1 MKLLLLLGMVISSF
15 ASLAKVEMKSIYFDT
30 NASEA
35 TGLSKGKLLTL
46 RNLIEKHDF
55 QIIEINSFSSI
66 EGGSDKNKD
75 LSNKRIDFVLEILQ
89 VERSAITINT
99 FGNKRVNINFK
110 PQSWNRIDI
119 YYSVDASIS
128 IPNEGQVKLL
138 EHVDII
144 EPSSLKIT
152 STEKDSKPLEIPAL
166 EEIVENRPIALPIL
180 FQEGTNDVLSEDQ
193 AYLDHLY
200 KTLKKHSTLKAEIRG
215 HVYCENN
222 MKASK
227 NRAKIVYR
235 DLVKKG
241 IDKNRLTFKGFS
253 NSQPISYPEKNDADR
268 MRNRRVDI
276 VFIK

>member
-1 MKLLLLLGMVISSF
+1 MKLLLLLGLVLSSF

-30 NASEA
+30 IASEA
-35 TGLSKGKLLTL
+35 TGLSKGKLL
-46 RNLIEKHDF
+46 
-55 QIIEINSFSSI
+55 
-66 EGGSDKNKD
+66 
-75 LSNKRIDFVLEILQ
+75 
-89 VERSAITINT
+89 
-99 FGNKRVNINFK
+99 
-110 PQSWNRIDI
+110 
-119 YYSVDASIS
+119 
-128 IPNEGQVKLL
+128 
-138 EHVDII
+138 EHVDLI

-152 STEKDSKPLEIPAL
+152 STEKGSKPLEIPAL

-215 HVYCENN
+215 HVCCENN

-227 NRAKIVYR
+227 NRAKVVYR
-235 DLVKKG
+235 YLVKQG

>member
-1 MKLLLLLGMVISSF
+1 MKLLLLLGLVLSSF

-30 NASEA
+30 YASEA

-46 RNLIEKHDF
+46 RNLIEQHDF

-66 EGGSDKNKD
+66 EGGLDKNKD
-75 LSNKRIDFVLEILQ
+75 LSNKRIEFVLEILK
-89 VERSAITINT
+89 VDRGAITINT
-99 FGNKRVNINFK
+99 FGSKRVNVNFK
-110 PQSWNRIDI
+110 PQSWNRIDV
-119 YYSVDASIS
+119 YYNVETSIS
-128 IPNEGQVKLL
+128 IPNEGQVKLV
-138 EHVDII
+138 ERVDVI
-144 EPSSLKIT
+144 EPSTLKIT
-152 STEKDSKPLEIPAL
+152 STENDSKPLEIPAL
-166 EEIVENRPIALPIL
+166 NEIVEDRPIVLPIL
-180 FQEGTNDVLSEDQ
+180 FEEGTNDILSKDQ

-215 HVYCENN
+215 HVCCENN

-227 NRAKIVYR
+227 NRAKVVYKY
-235 DLVKKG
+235 LVKKG

-276 VFIK
+276 VFSK